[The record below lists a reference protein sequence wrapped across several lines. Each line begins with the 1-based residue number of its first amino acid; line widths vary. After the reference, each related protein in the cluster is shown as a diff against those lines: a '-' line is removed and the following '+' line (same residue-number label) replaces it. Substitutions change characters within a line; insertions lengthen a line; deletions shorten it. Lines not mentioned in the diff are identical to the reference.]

1 VQKFWALLFGAVI
14 LAEAGL
20 FLVAPFVPGWWLPQ
34 NLCSF
39 GPHVDGL
46 FYVILAVTGFFFLL
60 TEGIMVYAMWKY
72 VAQPGQKST
81 YTHGSHKLE
90 LVWTIVPAVILLFIA
105 FAQVKAW
112 SDIKYQSRM
121 PTPDQVFEVTA
132 RQFEWRFRYPTAA
145 QNTEMLKEWGK
156 NEKGQPEPGRE
167 SALAAEWQREPHADD
182 VHLVNE
188 VHTWKGAKVRFY
200 LKSRDVIHSF
210 FLPNMR
216 IKQDALPGKVI
227 PVWFDTAGETAR
239 SNCHHDAKTETWVM
253 DTILIDAVEQID
265 KSKQAEL
272 ACAELCGWGHYK
284 MRGIVYIHESEPD
297 YKLWLEDAFKEERR
311 TKERRTAP

>member
-1 VQKFWALLFGAVI
+1 MQKYWALLFGAVI

-20 FLVAPFVPGWWLPQ
+20 FLVAPFVSGWWLPH

-39 GPHVDGL
+39 GPYTDGL

-60 TEGIMVYAMWKY
+60 TEGIMVYALWKY

-90 LVWTIVPAVILLFIA
+90 LAWTIVPALILLFIA

-112 SDIKYQSRM
+112 SDIKYVSRM
-121 PTPDQVFEVTA
+121 PAPDQVYELTA
-132 RQFEWRFRYPTAA
+132 RQFEWRFRYPTKEQNATMIEGWKEGQETAA
-145 QNTEMLKEWGK
+145 G
-156 NEKGQPEPGRE
+156 
-167 SALAAEWQREPHADD
+167 AAWQREPHADD
-182 VHLVNE
+182 VHIVNE
-188 VHTWKGAKVRFY
+188 LHTWKGARVRFY

-227 PVWFDTAGETAR
+227 PVWFDLKGDKVEA
-239 SNCHHDAKTETWVM
+239 NCRKSEATGDWRLDEDKAKE
-253 DTILIDAVEQID
+253 
-265 KSKQAEL
+265 AEL

-284 MRGIVYIHESEPD
+284 MRGIVYIHETRDD
-297 YKLWLEDAFKEERR
+297 YEAWLKHASDEERR
-311 TKERRTAP
+311 TQRPQP